1 MNRVGRTKDV
11 ITLKSWIRQ
20 RSVPIDLFRTS
31 CFNVEPH
38 LVIKKLQAQWF
49 GHVADHNVPRKFG
62 GSSLAGW
69 ESDAEA
75 DTRLGDVITS
85 PIGLVPPWCG
95 DRWIFRGKNV

>member
-75 DTRLGDVITS
+75 DTRLGDVLHPRLAWSRLGVEIAES
-85 PIGLVPPWCG
+85 SE
-95 DRWIFRGKNV
+95 GKT